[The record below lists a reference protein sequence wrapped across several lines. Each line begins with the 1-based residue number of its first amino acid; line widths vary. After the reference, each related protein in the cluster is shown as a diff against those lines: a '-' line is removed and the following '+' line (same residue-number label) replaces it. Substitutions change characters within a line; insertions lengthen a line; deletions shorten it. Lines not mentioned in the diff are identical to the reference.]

1 MSLQANIKSQPKATQ
16 NGISVLSLDA
26 LKPNEK
32 LAPGEPYQLATGVT
46 VSIMQ
51 SAAEALLEIEEA
63 ASGSISVDN
72 LPAAELAT
80 VRPGQVIKTKEGRYV
95 LIRHL
100 QSIIVPREP
109 GYKRPVHV
117 ENMLQLALAGFA
129 SKPQTTEPSVT
140 PRTQEKSANSLL
152 MRLFAKK
159 EDGSEKK
166 SKLRLIILGV
176 AAAGMIGLCFL
187 PTDPENSG
195 GPVAAAP
202 ATQQSEKSRIV
213 AVSDPASTALPLN
226 QATTP
231 TAELSGKSEEKA
243 KEQAP
248 APVAEKRVSAV
259 DALKGALAPV
269 NAAPKKREKV
279 AQKAEVDAIG
289 DSRLVRLSEKDRQTV
304 IEYKLE
310 AKFDRSRARIKLKD
324 FAQTFPAGSPA
335 RAEVEKAVSGM

>member
-1 MSLQANIKSQPKATQ
+1 MSLQINTKSQPKTTQ

-32 LAPGEPYQLATGVT
+32 LAPGEPHQLATGVT

-63 ASGSISVDN
+63 ASGTISVDN

-109 GYKRPVHV
+109 GYMRPVHV
-117 ENMLQLALAGFA
+117 EQMLQLAMEGLA
-129 SKPQTTEPSVT
+129 SEPKTKEPMVT

-152 MRLFAKK
+152 TRFFAKK
-159 EDGSEKK
+159 EGGSENK
-166 SKLRLIILGV
+166 SKLRMIILGV

-187 PTDPENSG
+187 PTDPENSAG
-195 GPVAAAP
+195 QVASAP
-202 ATQQSEKSRIV
+202 AIQHSEKSRVV

-231 TAELSGKSEEKA
+231 TAESSAKSEEKA
-243 KEQAP
+243 KEPAP
-248 APVAEKRVSAV
+248 ADEKHVSAV

-269 NAAPKKREKV
+269 NPAPKKREKV
-279 AQKAEVDAIG
+279 AQKADADAVG
-289 DSRLVRLSEKDRQTV
+289 GSRLVRLSEKDRQTV

-324 FAQTFPAGSPA
+324 FAQTFPVGSPA